1 MQLRTH
7 VLISGCL
14 AATLG
19 SAHAAGIVNVSF
31 VAPERFVDAGEA
43 PRDRD
48 DRLKLLSQHLQS
60 LGQRHLADG
69 QTLKIEIL
77 DVDLAGHLKPLR
89 RGGDVR
95 VVRSGVDR
103 PRIALRYELE
113 AGGQVVQRGEES
125 VVDLN
130 FLGRIPNYG
139 ASDQLRY
146 EKRLLDDWF
155 KQRFVEQRPASA

>member
-1 MQLRTH
+1 MQLRTQA
-7 VLISGCL
+7 LISGCL

-19 SAHAAGIVNVSF
+19 SAHPAAIVNVSF
-31 VAPERFVDAGEA
+31 IEPARFVDARDP

-48 DRLKLLSQHLQS
+48 ETLKLLSQHLQS
-60 LGQRHLADG
+60 LGQKYLTDD
-69 QTLKIEIL
+69 QTLKIEVL
-77 DVDLAGHLKPLR
+77 ELDLAGHVKPLR

-103 PRIALRYELE
+103 PRIALRYVLE

-125 VVDLN
+125 VADLN

-155 KQRFVEQRPASA
+155 RQRFVEQRPTSP